1 MRSIL
6 SILILSLSS
15 SLIIAGENWPQF
27 LGPEGNGWSDAKGLP
42 LKWSET
48 ENVKWKTAIHG
59 HGLSSPVIWG
69 NQIWLTTASEDGK
82 VQSAVCVE
90 RESGKILHDIK
101 LFTNDKPP
109 PIAPMN
115 SYASP
120 TPLIEEGRVYA
131 NFGSYGT
138 ACLDSATGEV
148 LWSRRDIPCDHS
160 VGPGSSPIL
169 ADNLMILQ
177 MDGKDTQYIIAL
189 DKATGKTAW
198 KTMRST
204 DFGDR
209 GDEFRKAFDTPL
221 LIDAGGRKQL
231 VCTGAVE
238 TMSYDPATGKEFWK
252 VKHPGE
258 SYSNTSRPLFCADMV
273 MINTGA
279 SQQIW
284 AVRPDGSGDVTDT
297 HVAWKLDKNVPFLPS
312 MTVVGDFLYMISDDG
327 IASCVEAKTGK
338 NVWKKRVGGKFAA
351 SAIATEGRVYF
362 FSQEGPT
369 TVIAAERKYRE
380 LVVNKLDE
388 GFLATPAVAGKALFL
403 RTKTHL
409 YRIEE

>member
-15 SLIIAGENWPQF
+15 SFVFAGENWPQF
-27 LGPEGNGWSDAKGLP
+27 LGPDGNGSSDSKDLP

-59 HGLSSPVIWG
+59 RGWSSPVVWG
-69 NQIWLTTASEDGK
+69 NQIWLTTATEDGK
-82 VQSAVCVE
+82 VQYAVCVD
-90 RESGKILHDIK
+90 RGSGKILHDTK

-138 ACLDSATGEV
+138 ACLDLATGEI

-160 VGPGSSPIL
+160 VGPGSSPVL
-169 ADNLMILQ
+169 ADNLLVLQ

-189 DKATGKTAW
+189 DKTTGKTAW

-204 DFGDR
+204 DYGTR

-221 LIDAGGRKQL
+221 LIDVGGRKQL
-231 VCTGAVE
+231 ICTGAVE
-238 TMSYDPATGKEFWK
+238 TIAYDPATGKELWK
-252 VKHPGE
+252 VKHAGE
-258 SYSNTSRPLFCADMV
+258 SYSNTARPLFFADMV

-284 AVRPDGSGDVTDT
+284 AVRPDGSGDVTDS

-312 MTVVGDFLYMISDDG
+312 MTVVNDLLYMISDDG

-351 SAIATEGRVYF
+351 SAVAAEGRVYF
-362 FSQEGPT
+362 LSQDGPT

-380 LVVNKLDE
+380 LAVNKLDE
-388 GFLATPAVAGKALFL
+388 GFSATPAVAGKSLFL

>member
-1 MRSIL
+1 
-6 SILILSLSS
+6 
-15 SLIIAGENWPQF
+15 
-27 LGPEGNGWSDAKGLP
+27 
-42 LKWSET
+42 
-48 ENVKWKTAIHG
+48 
-59 HGLSSPVIWG
+59 
-69 NQIWLTTASEDGK
+69 
-82 VQSAVCVE
+82 
-90 RESGKILHDIK
+90 
-101 LFTNDKPP
+101 
-109 PIAPMN
+109 MN

-138 ACLDSATGEV
+138 ACLNTATGQV
-148 LWSRRDIPCDHS
+148 LWSRRDIRCDHS

-189 DKATGKTAW
+189 EKATGKTAW

-221 LIDAGGRKQL
+221 LIDIGGRKQL
-231 VCTGAVE
+231 ICTGAVE
-238 TMSYDPATGKEFWK
+238 TMSYDPATGKELWK

-284 AVRPDGSGDVTDT
+284 AVRPDGSGDVTDS

-312 MTVVGDFLYMISDDG
+312 MTVVNDLLYMISDDG

-351 SAIATEGRVYF
+351 SPIAAEGRVYF
-362 FSQEGPT
+362 SSQEGPS
-369 TVIAAERKYRE
+369 
-380 LVVNKLDE
+380 
-388 GFLATPAVAGKALFL
+388 P
-403 RTKTHL
+403 
-409 YRIEE
+409 